1 MRDFYPA
8 IEPRQSGQLQVDE
21 LHSLYYE
28 ECGASDG
35 APALFLHGGPGAGC
49 QPSHRRYFDPAHYR
63 VVLFDQRGCGKST
76 PFAEIKD
83 NTTAH
88 LIGDIERL
96 RDHLGIERWLV
107 FGGSW
112 GSTLAMAYAQR
123 YPERCTALVLRGI
136 FLGRRA
142 EVDWFLNGVG
152 RFFPEARRAFLSAL
166 PADERGDPLPAFHA
180 RLTSDDPAV
189 HLPVAK
195 AWAAYESACVKLLPS
210 PVGEK
215 GPRSLAISRIEAHYF
230 MHDCFL
236 DEEQLLRALQRIRHL
251 PAAIVQ
257 GRYDAIC
264 PPEAADELAR
274 AWPEADYE
282 VVAGAGHAASEPGI
296 VDALVRATDRF
307 RELV

>member
-1 MRDFYPA
+1 MRELYPV
-8 IEPRQSGQLQVDE
+8 IESRCSGTLQVDDV
-21 LHSLYYE
+21 HILYYE
-28 ECGASDG
+28 ESGAGDG

-63 VVLFDQRGCGKST
+63 VVLFDQRGCGKSA
-76 PFAEIKD
+76 PFGEIKH

-88 LIGDIERL
+88 LIADIERL

-112 GSTLAMAYAQR
+112 GSTLAMAYAQQ
-123 YPERCTALVLRGI
+123 YPERCTGLVLRGI

-142 EVDWFLNGVG
+142 EVDWFLNGMG
-152 RFFPEARRAFLSAL
+152 RFFPEARHAFLSVL
-166 PADERGDPLPAFHA
+166 PEGERADPLPALHA

-195 AWAAYESACVKLLPS
+195 AWAAYESACIKLLPG
-210 PVGEK
+210 PVAEK

-230 MHDCFL
+230 VHDCFL
-236 DEEQLLRALQRIRHL
+236 EEDQLLRNIARIRHL

-264 PPEAADELAR
+264 PPGTADELAR
-274 AWPEADYE
+274 AWPEAE
-282 VVAGAGHAASEPGI
+282 FEIVADAGHAASEPGI
-296 VDALVRATDRF
+296 IDALVRATDRF
-307 RELV
+307 RELS